1 VEDLRVRLLISII
14 ILVVLLPA
22 PASAQNKL
30 ALVIGVSDYGKDRA
44 NREAEGFIVPPKL
57 YNAVRDSELI
67 AGALTDQG
75 FQVTKLRNPD
85 KRALLK
91 AINAFATKIQEGP
104 PDTLAIFYFAG
115 HGTQGRPPIERDID
129 NYLIPIGADLI
140 AEADLESEALGLRR
154 ISEALSPRLYG
165 SVIIILDA
173 CRDFALPQR
182 ERSASATRGLAEQQA
197 RPGTLIAYS
206 TAPGT
211 RAKDGVPGRN
221 GPYATALAE
230 QLRKSRGD
238 RIEDIFINV
247 RNAVWKSTRNEQ
259 QTWESNTL
267 RRYVTIGSPEGK
279 QSEFVSLQAAWANNN
294 VAELKAFLG
303 KFPNSS
309 SRSLVEDRIW
319 LLDNVGSDTNEMARQ
334 SQQAVDAETI
344 KLLTEFSRL
353 DRATSEFS
361 IWTTFENLRETY
373 SLESFLRA
381 ALAGD
386 AMANAFL
393 GGAFDQGLGVN
404 QDYVR
409 ARKFYDEACDS
420 AIAEACGNLGYF
432 YDQGWGVKRDYARA
446 REFYNKSCEGG
457 IVGDCISLER
467 LYANA
472 RSLTEETTLAP
483 QASTPAQP
491 LANSKVPG
499 LKWNIDPTD
508 PNGCRIGVRSDLQ
521 GAERQQALAEAHDA
535 CKAATIATKPRWN
548 IDATDPNGCRIGV
561 RSDLQGAERQRAYT
575 EAQKAC
581 RNAR

>member
-1 VEDLRVRLLISII
+1 M
-14 ILVVLLPA
+14 
-22 PASAQNKL
+22 
-30 ALVIGVSDYGKDRA
+30 
-44 NREAEGFIVPPKL
+44 
-57 YNAVRDSELI
+57 
-67 AGALTDQG
+67 
-75 FQVTKLRNPD
+75 
-85 KRALLK
+85 
-91 AINAFATKIQEGP
+91 
-104 PDTLAIFYFAG
+104 
-115 HGTQGRPPIERDID
+115 
-129 NYLIPIGADLI
+129 
-140 AEADLESEALGLRR
+140 
-154 ISEALSPRLYG
+154 
-165 SVIIILDA
+165 
-173 CRDFALPQR
+173 
-182 ERSASATRGLAEQQA
+182 
-197 RPGTLIAYS
+197 
-206 TAPGT
+206 
-211 RAKDGVPGRN
+211 
-221 GPYATALAE
+221 
-230 QLRKSRGD
+230 
-238 RIEDIFINV
+238 
-247 RNAVWKSTRNEQ
+247 
-259 QTWESNTL
+259 
-267 RRYVTIGSPEGK
+267 
-279 QSEFVSLQAAWANNN
+279 
-294 VAELKAFLG
+294 
-303 KFPNSS
+303 
-309 SRSLVEDRIW
+309 
-319 LLDNVGSDTNEMARQ
+319 LDNVGSDTNEMARQ

-521 GAERQQALAEAHDA
+521 GAERQ
-535 CKAATIATKPRWN
+535 
-548 IDATDPNGCRIGV
+548 
-561 RSDLQGAERQRAYT
+561 RAYT